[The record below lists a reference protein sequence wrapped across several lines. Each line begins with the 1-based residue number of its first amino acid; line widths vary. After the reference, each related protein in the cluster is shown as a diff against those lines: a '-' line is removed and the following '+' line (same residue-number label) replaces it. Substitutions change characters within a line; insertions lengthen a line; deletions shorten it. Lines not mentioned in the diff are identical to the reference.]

1 MVFKRKNCSYIIF
14 VSGSREQIDGL
25 VELSFIS
32 SDMDVIDKK
41 LQLLEMKVILRSKT
55 DLEVMSLTLET
66 FEQAELY

>member
-1 MVFKRKNCSYIIF
+1 MYF
-14 VSGSREQIDGL
+14 SGSREQIDGL
-25 VELSFIS
+25 LELNFIS

-66 FEQAELY
+66 FEKAELY